1 MYLEVYK
8 DLIKFRHKFL
18 LRGFGKIFLLS
29 CQADSMEPMYAAFG
43 GEEKYWEY
51 IREDIRNSAI
61 IEKFFV
67 DKEKEYSSL
76 EEDKSWEEEQQQL
89 IEELIREQNVKIVK

>member
-61 IEKFFV
+61 IENSFRRKRTAT
-67 DKEKEYSSL
+67 SA
-76 EEDKSWEEEQQQL
+76 
-89 IEELIREQNVKIVK
+89 I

>member
-8 DLIKFRHKFL
+8 DLIKFRDKFL

-51 IREDIRNSAI
+51 IREAIRNSAI
-61 IEKFFV
+61 IE
-67 DKEKEYSSL
+67 YSFRRKRTATSG
-76 EEDKSWEEEQQQL
+76 
-89 IEELIREQNVKIVK
+89 I